1 MDEILSSL
9 GLPLISMPGPDDTG
23 VRAHFFEVLLDRFEG
38 LRFSIDVL
46 LEEEGKDVVVK
57 TTQMIMSKLYYHIPG
72 FDAKMIFHHFVP
84 DKDQEDSRIT
94 VEPVVN
100 MVTMKMS
107 CKPLG

>member
-9 GLPLISMPGPDDTG
+9 GLPLIDMPGPDDTG
-23 VRAHFFEVLLDRFEG
+23 VGAHFFEVLLDRFEG

-57 TTQMIMSKLYYHIPG
+57 TTQMIMSKLDYHIPG
-72 FDAKMIFHHFVP
+72 FDAKMIFHPFVP
-84 DKDQEDSRIT
+84 DKDQEDSRIA

-100 MVTMKMS
+100 TVKMKMI